1 MARYSL
7 AILSNQLFVIRPRC
21 YKIDL
26 RGHEMINMVGHMKKQ
41 QLMIIFMI
49 DLPYMFFN
57 VSINLVRLISLSINY
72 KEGSSQTQDDVFK

>member
-1 MARYSL
+1 
-7 AILSNQLFVIRPRC
+7 
-21 YKIDL
+21 
-26 RGHEMINMVGHMKKQ
+26 MINMVGHMKKQ